1 VKVCVMG
8 GAGKMAQGAVRE
20 FVENDEVEALLLAD
34 ADASALRAR
43 VEALDSAKV
52 SQAVVDVTDHAAM
65 VAALDGTDVC
75 LNATL
80 PYFNEGIMEAC
91 LQAGCHYTDMG
102 GLFHWAKKQ
111 LALNDRFAAAGL
123 TAVCGS
129 GSAPGIVNVMARYA
143 ALRLDTVEWVRI
155 RDGIVNF
162 APQWAPLVPPYS
174 LDTLLNEFMMDPWI
188 FKDGEWREM
197 TPFSGAEVIDFPAP
211 VGTQTCF
218 YTIHS
223 EPQTIPV
230 SFRDKGI
237 REVSFQLSLP
247 RAFEDKLRFVVELGM
262 ADQEAVE
269 VGGAQVVPREL
280 LMKLVGDSLAQAAA
294 TGPPPAPD
302 DHKVLRVDVRGTRDG
317 QVQDYRLES
326 IQHPYAPWGMSCG
339 AFTVGFLS
347 AVTVLLLGRGDITTR
362 GACGGEA
369 CIPPEAYFAECNRR
383 DIHVDTTLTCS
394 Y

>member
-8 GAGKMAQGAVRE
+8 GAGRMALGAVRE
-20 FVENDEVEALLLAD
+20 FVEADDVEALVLAD
-34 ADASALRAR
+34 ADAGALRERAD
-43 VEALDSAKV
+43 ALCSSKV
-52 SQAVVDVTDHAAM
+52 SSTVLDVTDHTAM
-65 VAALDGTDVC
+65 VAALDGCDVC

-91 LQAGCHYTDMG
+91 LAAGAHYTDMG
-102 GLFHWAKKQ
+102 GLFHWVKKQ
-111 LALNDRFAAAGL
+111 LAMNGRFAAAGL

-162 APQWAPLVPPYS
+162 APAFAPLVPPYS

-188 FKDGEWREM
+188 FKDGDWREM
-197 TPFSGAEVIDFPAP
+197 TPFSGAEEIDFPEP

-223 EPQTIPV
+223 EPYTMPV
-230 SFRDKGI
+230 SFRDQGI

-247 RAFEDKLRFVVELGM
+247 RAFEDKLRFVVELGL
-262 ADQEAVE
+262 AGKDELPVGEARI
-269 VGGAQVVPREL
+269 VPRDV
-280 LMKLVGDSLAQAAA
+280 LMALVDRSMAA
-294 TGPPPAPD
+294 TDGPPPPPD
-302 DHKVLRVDVRGTRDG
+302 DHKVLRVDVRGARDG
-317 QVQDYRLES
+317 QVLDFRLES
-326 IQHPYAPWGMSCG
+326 IQHPYPAWGMSCG

-347 AVTVLLLGRGDITTR
+347 AVTVLLLGRGAIDTR
-362 GACGGEA
+362 GALGGEA
-369 CIPPEAYFAECNRR
+369 CIPPEVYFAECNRR
-383 DIHVDTTLTCS
+383 DIHVDVTQACS